1 MSLRNLGWL
10 LGIAA
15 AALLGVA
22 VSWSA
27 PAKEKDRDYE
37 LVRLVVD
44 VLHEVRHK
52 YVQEIDADRE
62 RKLVE
67 DMINGGLERLD
78 PHSQY
83 INAKDYKQFS
93 KTSKGKFGGVGIQI
107 GYDRQN
113 RGQLTVISPMAGTPA
128 YEAGVLAGD
137 LILKVDGKS
146 TETMR
151 LSEAVDMIQGEP
163 GQKVTLTVLHEGTK
177 EPVDID
183 IVRAEIEIHAVLGDT
198 RKDDDPKHWDYIIDK
213 GKKIAY
219 IRLVAFSET
228 AADDLRKV
236 LEHLQKDGIRG
247 LILDL
252 RNNPGGLLNSA
263 VEISNLF
270 LSDGVIVSTRGR
282 NQQPEVRKAK
292 PEGALLLPAEKYP
305 MVVLVNKYS
314 ASASEIVAAA
324 LQDHKRAVIIGER
337 SYGKG
342 SVQNVIMMEN
352 NTSALKLTTAS
363 YWRPSG
369 KNIHRFPDSK
379 DTDEWGV
386 KPNEGFEIKMKDEE
400 RLEYMINRAERDVI
414 HGKPGAKPKTDADKP
429 KIDTDKPKTDSDKP
443 KKEFKDRVLEK
454 ALEYMRG
461 EIKKVGLGPTP
472 FEVRNG

>member
-37 LVRLVVD
+37 MVRLIVD
-44 VLHEVRHK
+44 VLHEVRHR

-83 INAKDYKQFS
+83 INAKDYKQFNKNS
-93 KTSKGKFGGVGIQI
+93 EGKFGGVGIQI
-107 GYDRQN
+107 GFDRQN
-113 RGQLTVISPMAGTPA
+113 RGQLSVISPMAGTPA
-128 YEAGVLAGD
+128 YEAGILAGD
-137 LILKVDGKS
+137 LILKIDGKS
-146 TETMR
+146 TDTMR

-163 GQKVTLTVLHEGTK
+163 GQKVTLTVLHEGAK
-177 EPVDID
+177 EPVDIE
-183 IVRAEIEIHAVLGDT
+183 IVRAKIEIRAVLGDT
-198 RKDDDPKHWDYIIDK
+198 RKPDDPKEWDYIIDK
-213 GKKIAY
+213 DKKIAY
-219 IRLVAFSET
+219 IRLVSFSKT
-228 AADDLRKV
+228 APDDLAKV
-236 LEHLQKDGIRG
+236 VEQLQKDGIRG

-252 RNNPGGLLNSA
+252 RNNPGGLLDGA
-263 VEISNLF
+263 RDVADLF
-270 LSDGVIVSTRGR
+270 LTEGVIVTTRGR
-282 NQQPEVRKAK
+282 NEEERVYKAK
-292 PEGALLLPAEKYP
+292 AEGTLLLPAEKYP
-305 MVVLVNKYS
+305 MVVLINKYS

-342 SVQNVIMMEN
+342 SVQNVIKMEN
-352 NTSALKLTTAS
+352 DTSALKLTTAS

-379 DTDEWGV
+379 ETDEWGV
-386 KPNEGFEIKMKDEE
+386 KPNDGFEIKMKDEE

-414 HGKPGAKPKTDADKP
+414 RGKPGDKQP
-429 KIDTDKPKTDSDKP
+429 PKPKTDSDKP

-454 ALEYMRG
+454 ALEHLRG
-461 EIKKVGLGPTP
+461 EIQKVGLGPTP
-472 FEVRNG
+472 FEIKNG